1 MEGNDTQ
8 CICQIYECISYS
20 APLVYL
26 PVGSA
31 LEATQSTMLLKE
43 SAVRNHRAAGR
54 IVPDSCS
61 ATTSNNQAPECMD
74 TNISKWSVDFFKIK
88 QRFQQTGSISKIF
101 VYRESKVEPEE
112 MFLLFFIQSCWI
124 SRLAFVLLVCSEKLT
139 RKHQYEWWG
148 VLNDLQ
154 MCEKGYCEQNSHI
167 CIVMVALWFTC
178 WKPFF
183 FFCAVCF

>member
-1 MEGNDTQ
+1 MTHNASVRFMSVYPTLLLSYTCRLALHLRPHSPQ
-8 CICQIYECISYS
+8 CCWKSEKSQSSRENS
-20 APLVYL
+20 AGLLLCYNIQ
-26 PVGSA
+26 
-31 LEATQSTMLLKE
+31 QS
-43 SAVRNHRAAGR
+43 SPRV
-54 IVPDSCS
+54 
-61 ATTSNNQAPECMD
+61 CMD

>member
-1 MEGNDTQ
+1 MHLSD
-8 CICQIYECISYS
+8 
-20 APLVYL
+20 LWVYIL
-26 PVGSA
+26 LCSSRIPAGWLCTWGHTVHNAVERVGS
-31 LEATQSTMLLKE
+31 EKSQSSRENSAGLLLCYNIQQ
-43 SAVRNHRAAGR
+43 SSPRV
-54 IVPDSCS
+54 
-61 ATTSNNQAPECMD
+61 CMD
-74 TNISKWSVDFFKIK
+74 TNISKWSVNFFKIK
-88 QRFQQTGSISKIF
+88 QRFQQTGSISKMF
-101 VYRESKVEPEE
+101 VYWESKVEPEE

-139 RKHQYEWWG
+139 RKHQYEWWE

-183 FFCAVCF
+183 SFVQYVFR